1 MPCERGLNC
10 AYKVIPDIKQIT
22 HGHSPS
28 DYFIR
33 EIRAKIWNGFVTKK
47 RVVNEFNG

>member
-22 HGHSPS
+22 HGHSSS